1 MKKLMVSL
9 LLTGVLISSGCF
21 NSDTETVPVP
31 NITIKPSLSM
41 SDKAEE
47 PFVVDSTQ
55 SVTLEF
61 GSPLDLNTV
70 SGEVKLYRVKAAGE
84 ALEEPAAITF
94 DKNFPAV
101 LNIARKDGAKFTAG
115 EEYKISVTSKV
126 RTADGLSIGT
136 DFNGYFAV
144 NYPSVLDGAGIA
156 ELNGERSQIAVI
168 SDIHLGADISY
179 SQFDRNYNGNGSA
192 LVDFLNKIR
201 QAPNVKELVIAGDLI
216 DESFV
221 PASVDTFN
229 GKTEAEFV
237 DTVAALNKTVIE
249 AFNGIITD
257 GKIKVT
263 YVPGNHDM
271 LVTSA
276 DIQRIFPGI
285 SQARDA
291 KGLGTYSPA
300 DRSYIAIEHGHRY
313 GFYNSPDPISNRSI
327 TKTDSILPPGYF
339 IGRIAATSIIENRPP
354 AGYKIPAVTENML
367 GESQYLYFLYWKTLS
382 PVISY
387 YSVKEGYNDRIIKTN
402 IDGYTADYA
411 ISDMIPYQTTANGPI
426 DTVLYKGIQDNW
438 DQRQTA
444 NQVAVKSTVREA
456 IVNLTAGSYIDSVAD
471 VQYFKNAASKKRI
484 AVFGHTHEARV
495 ISYTNAGLQ
504 KTIYANSGTWTDTN
518 PYATMTFVMITPGK
532 SSGSAPCFVNIYKYS
547 KQGTITR
554 ISNPQAITDIE

>member
-1 MKKLMVSL
+1 
-9 LLTGVLISSGCF
+9 
-21 NSDTETVPVP
+21 
-31 NITIKPSLSM
+31 M
-41 SDKAEE
+41 SEKAND
-47 PFVVDSTQ
+47 PFVVESTQ

-61 GSPLDLNTV
+61 GSPLDLNTI
-70 SGEVKLYRVKAAGE
+70 SGEVKIYRMKTAVE
-84 ALEEPAAITF
+84 ALEEPSAITY

-101 LNIARKDGAKFTAG
+101 LNIARKNGAKFTEG
-115 EEYKISVTSKV
+115 EEYKISVTNKV
-126 RTADGLSIGT
+126 RAVGGLSIGT
-136 DFNGYFAV
+136 DFSGYFAV

-156 ELNGERSQIAVI
+156 ELNGERSQIVVI

-179 SQFDRNYNGNGSA
+179 SQFDRNHAGNGSA
-192 LVDFLNKIR
+192 LADFLNKIR

-229 GKTEAEFV
+229 GKTEADFV
-237 DTVAALNKTVIE
+237 DTVAALNKTVID
-249 AFNGIITD
+249 AFNGIITE

-271 LVTSA
+271 LVTDA

-300 DRSYIAIEHGHRY
+300 DRPWIAIEHGHRY

-339 IGRIAATSIIENRPP
+339 IGRLATTSFIENRPP

-411 ISDMIPYQTTANGPI
+411 ISDMIPYQNTPNGPI
-426 DTVLYKGIQDNW
+426 DTILYKGIQDTW

-444 NQVAVKSTVREA
+444 NLVAVKSTVREA
-456 IVNLTAGSYIDSVAD
+456 IVNLTAASYLDSVAD
-471 VQYFKNAASKKRI
+471 VQYFKNAASNKRI

-495 ISYTNAGLQ
+495 ISNTNARLQ

-518 PYATMTFVMITPGK
+518 PYATMTFVVITPGK
-532 SSGSAPCFVNIYKYS
+532 SSGSAPGFVNIYKYS
-547 KQGTITR
+547 KQGTVTR
-554 ISNPQAITDIE
+554 LSDPQAITDLER